1 MNLLLLSNSSLPG
14 QAYFEWPKTIVS
26 EFLAGISSA
35 AFVPYAA
42 VSFSYDEYE
51 KAVQKPFS
59 EMGINIRSVHHSSD
73 PAAEIAQA
81 ECVLVGGGNTF
92 HLVTKLYEYGL
103 IDAIRARTKEDI
115 PYVGWSAGS
124 NVCCPA
130 LFTTNDMPIVQPP
143 SFETLNLIDWQ
154 INPHYTEK
162 TIDGHGG
169 ETRLD
174 RLKEYIAIN
183 ETPVLCLPEGCALKV
198 DGNGKELISPEPVKL
213 IKSGGEIE
221 MIAPGRI

>member
-1 MNLLLLSNSSLPG
+1 MKLLLLSNSSLPG
-14 QAYFEWPKTIVS
+14 QAYFEWPKEIVS
-26 EFLAGISSA
+26 NFLSGISKA

-51 KAVQKPFS
+51 AAVQKPFS
-59 EMGINIRSVHHSSD
+59 AMGIDIRSVHHAD
-73 PAAEIAQA
+73 NPAEEIANA
-81 ECVLVGGGNTF
+81 ECILVGGGNTF
-92 HLVTKLYEYGL
+92 HLVSKLYELNL
-103 IDAIRARTKEDI
+103 IEAIRSRTNEGI

-124 NVCCPA
+124 NVCCPT

-143 SFETLNLIDWQ
+143 SFQTLDLIDWQ

-169 ETRLD
+169 ESRLD

-183 ETPVLCLPEGCALKV
+183 DTPVLCLPEGCALKV
-198 DGNGKELISPEPVKL
+198 DEQGKELISPEPVKL
-213 IKSGGEIE
+213 LKSGGEIE